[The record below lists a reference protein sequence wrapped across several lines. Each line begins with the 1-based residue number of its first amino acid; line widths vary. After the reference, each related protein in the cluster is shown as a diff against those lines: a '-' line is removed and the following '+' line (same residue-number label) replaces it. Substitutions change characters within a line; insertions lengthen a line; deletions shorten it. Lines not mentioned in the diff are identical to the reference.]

1 MISASPL
8 RASSGTPLM
17 SKPASSPIKRGSARI
32 VRGSND
38 NAPVGEAC
46 ITDAGAP
53 MPSSITAVELA
64 ILQPLISALARM
76 VDKQLCAATPSCDP
90 KVRRCA

>member
-1 MISASPL
+1 
-8 RASSGTPLM
+8 M
-17 SKPASSPIKRGSARI
+17 SKAASGYAKRGSARM

-46 ITDAGAP
+46 VTDAGTP
-53 MPSSITAVELA
+53 LPSSITAEELV

-76 VDKQLCAATPSCDP
+76 VDKQLCAATLTCDP
-90 KVRRCA
+90 EVRRCA

>member
-1 MISASPL
+1 MV
-8 RASSGTPLM
+8 TPQN
-17 SKPASSPIKRGSARI
+17 AGSTRM

-46 ITDAGAP
+46 VTDAGTSLP
-53 MPSSITAVELA
+53 PSITTEELV

-90 KVRRCA
+90 EVRRCA

>member
-1 MISASPL
+1 MA
-8 RASSGTPLM
+8 
-17 SKPASSPIKRGSARI
+17 KPASNSSSANSARM

-46 ITDAGAP
+46 VTDAGAP
-53 MPSSITAVELA
+53 LPYSITAEELV

-90 KVRRCA
+90 EVLRCA

>member
-1 MISASPL
+1 M
-8 RASSGTPLM
+8 
-17 SKPASSPIKRGSARI
+17 

-46 ITDAGAP
+46 VTDAGAP
-53 MPSSITAVELA
+53 LPSSITAEELV

-76 VDKQLCAATPSCDP
+76 VDKQLCAATLTCAPE
-90 KVRRCA
+90 VRRCA